1 MNKVGLWL
9 VATLISISGAVFGQG
24 ARQRGGKRI
33 GFAVQTK
40 RLSKVLEAAEAN
52 PGISVE
58 KAAGDYLPAE
68 KKLSEARNTMP
79 DKA

>member
-1 MNKVGLWL
+1 MQKMADDMGPE
-9 VATLISISGAVFGQG
+9 
-24 ARQRGGKRI
+24 
-33 GFAVQTK
+33 QTK